1 MVVLGTMSS
10 AIFKIS
16 LLSSVC
22 IVKVDFC
29 GQLWTM
35 GQGVKSMQKS
45 KVPRFVLQMY
55 VCSCNVVRGY
65 VYVLLLEIRKKRK
78 IRLQAN
84 SFKAGVTPKLISP
97 LLHQTDFLK
106 ISAFVLPSARGDS

>member
-1 MVVLGTMSS
+1 MNEPSYNSYRIVVLGTMSS

-55 VCSCNVVRGY
+55 LCSCNVVRRGY
-65 VYVLLLEIRKKRK
+65 VLCAAVGDKREGKDQTSGQLL
-78 IRLQAN
+78 QSWSHAQVN
-84 SFKAGVTPKLISP
+84 
-97 LLHQTDFLK
+97 
-106 ISAFVLPSARGDS
+106 